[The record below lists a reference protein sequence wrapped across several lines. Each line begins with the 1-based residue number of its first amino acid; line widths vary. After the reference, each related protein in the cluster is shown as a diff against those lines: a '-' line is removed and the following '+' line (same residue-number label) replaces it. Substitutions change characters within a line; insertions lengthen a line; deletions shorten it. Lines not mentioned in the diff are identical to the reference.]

1 MDFEVFLGYFSGLR
15 ILDETITFSTL
26 IGTALFL
33 HLLDGIICGLIAKK
47 ERRSLCLWIIAGAL
61 FGVWALTV
69 LLLRIGQGKA
79 PSSGLSLS
87 R

>member
-15 ILDETITFSTL
+15 FLDETITFSTL

-47 ERRSLCLWIIAGAL
+47 EGRSLCLWIIVGAL
-61 FGVWALTV
+61 FGVWALTA
-69 LLLRIGQGKA
+69 LLLRIAQGKDRGRGLT
-79 PSSGLSLS
+79 PS